1 MNKLLTTTV
10 LACAMAMPAAA
21 QHFDGKTVTYI
32 IATNPGGNN
41 PQGQIAANVIDGLDD
56 KWLDLGLPPAT
67 LQLTLPEGR

>member
-1 MNKLLTTTV
+1 V
-10 LACAMAMPAAA
+10 LEAA
-21 QHFDGKTVTYI
+21 
-32 IATNPGGNN
+32 NPGGNN

>member
-1 MNKLLTTTV
+1 MRLFGADGAPLHV
-10 LACAMAMPAAA
+10 LEAA
-21 QHFDGKTVTYI
+21 
-32 IATNPGGNN
+32 NPGGNN